1 MRMGFLFHLGLLSAL
16 VAVVAMA
23 FDYLTGYLGA
33 YKDNTVQS
41 GKMREGLWHKGGFLG
56 IMLLSVLV
64 EIGTEVL
71 KHDLADIGMESIAG
85 QIPYVPALAAMSF
98 IIFWIEVNS
107 IAENL
112 CILNPELKKLS
123 FMKRLKEHDPAAS
136 DMTVE
141 IEDEC
146 TIGAEGSD

>member
-1 MRMGFLFHLGLLSAL
+1 MGFLFHLGLLSAL

-41 GKMREGLWHKGGFLG
+41 WKMREGLWNKGGFLG

-71 KHDLADIGMESIAG
+71 KHDLAEIGMESIAG
-85 QIPYVPALAAMSF
+85 QIPYVPALAVMSF
-98 IIFWIEVNS
+98 VIFWIEVNS

-112 CILNPELKKLS
+112 CVLNPELKKLS
-123 FMKRLKEHDPAAS
+123 FMKRLKEHDPAAA

-146 TIGAEGSD
+146 AIGEEGSE

>member
-64 EIGTEVL
+64 EIGTES
-71 KHDLADIGMESIAG
+71 ARSTTWRISE
-85 QIPYVPALAAMSF
+85 
-98 IIFWIEVNS
+98 W
-107 IAENL
+107 
-112 CILNPELKKLS
+112 
-123 FMKRLKEHDPAAS
+123 RAS
-136 DMTVE
+136 RGRFPT
-141 IEDEC
+141 
-146 TIGAEGSD
+146 SPPWLL